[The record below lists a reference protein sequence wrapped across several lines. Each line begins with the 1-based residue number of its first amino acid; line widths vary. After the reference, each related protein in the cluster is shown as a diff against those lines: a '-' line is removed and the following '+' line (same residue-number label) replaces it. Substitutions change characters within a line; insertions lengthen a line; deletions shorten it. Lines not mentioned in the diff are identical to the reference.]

1 MKKVIFIA
9 LAALQFCALA
19 NASAAEPP
27 QLKGLDAYVHKA
39 MKQWQ
44 VPGLA
49 VAVVKDG
56 KVVLARGYGVREL
69 GKPGKVDANTLFTIG
84 SVTKQFMAAALG
96 TLVSAGKLS
105 WNARV
110 ADHVKD
116 FRLESPYVTEHIT
129 LLDLLTHRSG
139 YCDPGAAWYSSDAS
153 DIIQRQ
159 RYQKPRFGF
168 RADFCYDNVMYLTA
182 ARFIPDLTGESWNQ
196 YVERHLLKPLHM
208 SRTVTT
214 EKALLRS
221 SDIAEP
227 HGEVDG
233 KVEAIRRYWAHNMN
247 VFAPVGNINSSVNDM
262 SHWLLMLLAGGK
274 YDGTSVLKPATIT
287 SMETPHMLTGRDSSI
302 GRDTREM
309 LPGSHFYAYGLG
321 LSVLD
326 YGGHKLLFHPGD
338 IDGMAAALAMVP
350 DSRLG
355 VVVLSNLDHNGAR
368 FGVLFHVMQ
377 SYLGLPPRDMSQ
389 KIYTAEQKS
398 KKQRKAIEKKLAST
412 RKPGTQAPLAL
423 RDYAGT
429 YRDDLD
435 GTAKVAMEHGH
446 LVLHLGNPNFTGD
459 LEHWHGNT
467 FRVTWQ
473 YRFYGKGYVTFDVDA
488 FGKPEK
494 LSFTLLPLHYERIE
508 KPAKADKN

>member
-1 MKKVIFIA
+1 MKNVLFIA
-9 LAALQFCALA
+9 LVALQFCALA

-27 QLKGLDAYVHKA
+27 PLQDLDAYVHKA

-84 SVTKQFMAAALG
+84 SVTKQFTAAALG

-110 ADHVKD
+110 VDHVKG

-182 ARFIPDLTGESWNQ
+182 ARFIPDVTGESWNQ
-196 YVERHLLKPLHM
+196 YVERHLLAPLHM

-227 HGEVDG
+227 HGEIEGQVA
-233 KVEAIRRYWAHNMN
+233 VIRRYWAHNMA

-262 SHWLLMLLAGGK
+262 SHWLLMLLDKGRYAGK
-274 YDGTSVLKPATIT
+274 EILKPATIKA
-287 SMETPHMLTGRDSSI
+287 METQHMLVGAKSLVGKDLRD
-302 GRDTREM
+302 
-309 LPGSHFYAYGLG
+309 LPGSDFYGYGLG
-321 LSVLD
+321 LTVFD

-338 IDGMAAALAMVP
+338 IDGMAAAEALVP
-350 DSRLG
+350 DEHLG

-368 FGVLFHVMQ
+368 LGVLFHIIQ
-377 SYLGLPPRDMSQ
+377 NYLDIHPYDMSAFVYKVTQ
-389 KIYTAEQKS
+389 EE
-398 KKQRKAIEKKLAST
+398 KKHRAAVEKKLAGT
-412 RKPGTQAPLAL
+412 RKPDTKAPLPL
-423 RDYAGT
+423 KNYAGT
-429 YRDDLD
+429 YKDDLD
-435 GTAKVAMEHGH
+435 GVAKVSLANGH
-446 LVLHLGNPNFTGD
+446 LVLRLGNPNFTGD

-467 FRVTWQ
+467 FRVTWR

-494 LSFTLLPLHYERIE
+494 LSFTLLPLHYERVG
-508 KPAKADKN
+508 KTSHQ